1 MSQENV
7 EIVQQMFD
15 AWNRGDY
22 DAAREFCDPD
32 VEVESALGADF
43 DGTYRGHDGLAKLLR
58 FWGAFGSFRSEIEK
72 RISAGDAVVA
82 LLHHHATGKRSGLDV
97 DMRNWQV
104 FTIRDGKVVRYGL
117 SAPKPRPSM
126 PLGCRSRQ

>member
-22 DAAREFCDPD
+22 DAAREFFDPG

-43 DGTYRGHDGLAKLLR
+43 DGTYRGHAGLAKLMR
-58 FWGAFGSFRSEIEK
+58 FWGAFGSFRSDIGK
-72 RISAGDAVVA
+72 SIPAGDAVVT
-82 LLHHHATGKRSGLDV
+82 LIDHHATGKRSGIDV

-104 FTIRDGKVVRYGL
+104 FTVRGDKIVRYGL
-117 SAPKPRPSM
+117 FSTEAEALAAAGLSE
-126 PLGCRSRQ
+126 